1 MALPQPKTYYSPE
14 EYLALERA
22 ADFRSEYIDG
32 AIFAMAGESLN
43 HGRIKADTVMIL
55 GNQLKGKSCEAFTSD
70 MKVRTPDINV
80 FGYPDVLVGCGQ
92 PIFHDQFQ
100 DVILN
105 PKVIIE
111 VLSPST

>member
-1 MALPQPKTYYSPE
+1 
-14 EYLALERA
+14 
-22 ADFRSEYIDG
+22 
-32 AIFAMAGESLN
+32 
-43 HGRIKADTVMIL
+43 
-55 GNQLKGKSCEAFTSD
+55 